1 MRTPN
6 APSAAACATLGC
18 NDELTTLFF
27 GKSVPWYTHF
37 SLSSSLVQLQ
47 HLFLFLFVGAA
58 TKKPRR
64 LPIPFP
70 GSIHARWCPPFTLV
84 SHLVNKGKEEK
95 KICGAEMTTGANYG
109 TEDPVKLLR
118 NDCRACDRKHEEQED
133 EFDVGADEEY
143 WEPSGNQ
150 LRDYLHFL
158 GPGWLVSIA
167 YVDPGNYQA
176 DILSGASAGYSLLF
190 AVWWT
195 AVLSIYVQV
204 LCVRLAYYGRVNLAQ
219 AQAKVTTHYIGGKK
233 RSWHRYLNWFLAET
247 SAIITDLPE
256 VVGIGVACNIFFG
269 WPYYV
274 GVLLSLITTM
284 LFLATQNYGIRVMES
299 IIFFFVMVMSVSLF
313 VEMAEIG
320 VDQQELYAGWL
331 YGFTDLKPRDIFAVT
346 GIVGSCV
353 MPHNLY
359 LHSAVC
365 KTRRVRSQHLDQA
378 VKWSSLEPIFPIL
391 FSFFVNLA
399 IISISTQSF
408 GSGVVVGRV
417 GLTTFASYLST
428 GSFLFGIA
436 LLASGQSSAIT
447 TTYAGQHIMDG
458 FLNIQLPIRWRAIFT
473 RLVAIFPCVIVSVF
487 MPHQLNQLVNIVNS
501 CLSLLLP
508 FAFTPLVKYNCSP
521 EIVGKANAF
530 VGLPRFLLYL
540 YAFGVWA
547 LNAFSLSANG
557 GGFFGNWK
565 ANMPPSTAK
574 TMLTVL
580 EVSMQLFYAW
590 WNLDC
595 VLAPVDGT
603 TALLHLDEEGS
614 ESTVNETEACG
625 SSEHDCLVGK
635 P

>member
-1 MRTPN
+1 M
-6 APSAAACATLGC
+6 
-18 NDELTTLFF
+18 
-27 GKSVPWYTHF
+27 
-37 SLSSSLVQLQ
+37 
-47 HLFLFLFVGAA
+47 
-58 TKKPRR
+58 PR
-64 LPIPFP
+64 
-70 GSIHARWCPPFTLV
+70 
-84 SHLVNKGKEEK
+84 
-95 KICGAEMTTGANYG
+95 MTGANYG
-109 TEDPVKLLR
+109 TEDPVKPA
-118 NDCRACDRKHEEQED
+118 DMAHVRAYERKEEGE
-133 EFDVGADEEY
+133 ETELAVGSDEEY
-143 WEPSGNQ
+143 WEPSGNH

-167 YVDPGNYQA
+167 YIDPGNYQA
-176 DILSGASAGYSLLF
+176 DILSAASAGYSLLF

-195 AVLSIYVQV
+195 SVLSIYVQV
-204 LCVRLAYYGRVNLAQ
+204 LCVRLAYYGRVNLAE

-233 RSWHRYLNWFLAET
+233 HSWHRYLNWFLAEF
-247 SAIITDLPE
+247 SAILTDLPE

-284 LFLATQNYGIRVMES
+284 LFLATQNYGIRVMEN
-299 IIFFFVMVMSVSLF
+299 IIFFFVMVMSVALF

-320 VDQQELYAGWL
+320 VDRPAIVAGWL

-346 GIVGSCV
+346 GIIGSCV

-359 LHSAVC
+359 LHSAAS
-365 KTRRVRSQHLDQA
+365 KTRRVRSKHLDQA
-378 VKWSSLEPIFPIL
+378 VKWGSLEPIFPIV

-399 IISISTQSF
+399 VIAIATESF
-408 GSGVVVGRV
+408 GSGVVIGQV
-417 GLTTFASYLST
+417 GLTTFASYLRT
-428 GSFLFGIA
+428 GAFLFGIA

-473 RLVAIFPCVIVSVF
+473 RLVAIVPCIIVSIF

-501 CLSLLLP
+501 LLSVLLP

-521 EIVGKANAF
+521 EIVGDANAF
-530 VGLPRFLLYL
+530 VGVPRAVLYL
-540 YAFGVWA
+540 FAFGVWA

-580 EVSMQLFYAW
+580 EVSIQLFYAW
-590 WNLDC
+590 WNVDC
-595 VLAPVDGT
+595 VLAPVDAS
-603 TALLHLDEEGS
+603 TALLHTDDDAES
-614 ESTVNETEACG
+614 AESTVDEADACG
-625 SSEHDCLVGK
+625 SSEHDCLICK